1 MADITNPAEFQE
13 LVNKY
18 KGKGKIPDKVYL
30 SNQQKV
36 FLSCLVYE
44 NMERTEAVK
53 KAYPAQAGA
62 PNNKLKSLASRI
74 LNTPRVQKV
83 YNEMMEKQ
91 RADLIAENKWT
102 RDNAVEALKF
112 IYNVNKK
119 EHERVEETY
128 NQHIDFLLMKL
139 EASGDMV
146 EKQKLLDEIIKIRKE
161 RRASQVNN
169 SAMIAAVS
177 ELNKMHGYNSERL
190 VIENE
195 SVSELDKRL
204 AQLSDDDLRKLA
216 EEDNDT
222 EEDES
227 EEVS

>member
-1 MADITNPAEFQE
+1 MPDITNPAEFQE

-18 KGKGKIPDKVYL
+18 KGKERIPDKVNL
-30 SNQQKV
+30 SNQQKI
-36 FLSCLVYE
+36 FLKCLVYE

-53 KAYPAQAGA
+53 KAYPAQVNA
-62 PNNKLKSLASRI
+62 PNAKLRSLASRI

-102 RDNAVEALKF
+102 RDNAIEALKF

-128 NQHIDFLLMKL
+128 NSHIDFLLMKL

-169 SAMIAAVS
+169 NAMISAVS
-177 ELNKMHGYNSERL
+177 DLN
-190 VIENE
+190 
-195 SVSELDKRL
+195 
-204 AQLSDDDLRKLA
+204 
-216 EEDNDT
+216 
-222 EEDES
+222 
-227 EEVS
+227 